1 MGPKQPDRPEATAA
15 TAAAGGPPS
24 PQRDTDGVLRG
35 QAVLD
40 GLVQL
45 LDLEPIGADAFRG
58 HSPPSSG
65 RSRVFGGQVAS
76 QALVAAA
83 RTVSSERR
91 VHSLHAYFL
100 RPGDP
105 RVPLVY
111 RVDRLR
117 DGGSFT
123 TRRTLATQNDVTIFA
138 MSASFQIDEPG
149 LDHGAP
155 APRVPSPEELP
166 TLAQRIAGIPDE
178 LASWRRQP
186 RAFDIRYVND
196 PPWQARSGG
205 PQPQA
210 RSQVWYRADGVLPDD
225 PVLHVCMLAYMSDVT
240 LLDSLLVTHGIAPGV
255 DNIQMASLDHAMWF
269 HRPIRV
275 DDWVLYDTASPSAS
289 GARGLAIGHFYD
301 EHGAM
306 LATAVQEGLI
316 RLR

>member
-1 MGPKQPDRPEATAA
+1 VP
-15 TAAAGGPPS
+15 
-24 PQRDTDGVLRG
+24 RG

-40 GLVQL
+40 VLVRL
-45 LDLEPIGADAFRG
+45 LDLDELGDETYVG
-58 HSPPSSG
+58 HSPPGSG
-65 RSRVFGGQVAS
+65 QTRVFGGQVAS

-83 RTVSSERR
+83 RTVPRDRR

-105 RVPLVY
+105 RLPLVY

-117 DGGSFT
+117 DGASFT
-123 TRRTLATQNDVTIFA
+123 TRRVLALQDDVTIFA

-149 LDHGAP
+149 LDHAKAAP
-155 APRVPSPEELP
+155 LVPDPEDLP
-166 TLAQRIAGIPDE
+166 TLAERIAGVPDE

-186 RAFDIRYVND
+186 RAFDLRYVND

-210 RSQVWYRADGVLPDD
+210 RSQVWYRADGQLPDD
-225 PVLHVCMLAYMSDVT
+225 PVLHVCLLAYLSDVT

-255 DNIQMASLDHAMWF
+255 DNIQLASLDHAMWF

-275 DDWVLYDTASPSAS
+275 DEWVLYDTESPSAS
-289 GARGLAIGHFYD
+289 GARGLAVGHFFNRS
-301 EHGAM
+301 GSL